1 MRAGESDGAAGGLR
15 LCTLIRGGVTE
26 DLRFSQ

>member
-1 MRAGESDGAAGGLR
+1 MCGESDGAAGGLR
-15 LCTLIRGGVTE
+15 LCTMIRGSITE